1 VILTLAQGQ
10 RCLGTFTAMS
20 PIPSFAWRGRCW
32 LRPAIPRNS
41 SKLAAGEMCTVPAN
55 RPHHVSGKG
64 GGRCMFALLQGVGR
78 FDFNLIGPSDLDD

>member
-1 VILTLAQGQ
+1 VPWHLHSDVTD
-10 RCLGTFTAMS
+10 TFLCMEGPLLVETRD
-20 PIPSFAWRGRCW
+20 PTELFE
-32 LRPAIPRNS
+32 
-41 SKLAAGEMCTVPAN
+41 LAAREMCTVPAN